1 MDEKFLEFWG
11 NLLLNAARSKKQTDE
26 LMRWLKLGFP
36 GITASPGSTSPGSG
50 FEEMIAVFRKL
61 YGLDKIPEKSEDA
74 QKVWADALKN
84 FQNSFQDYLAF
95 SGVVSRKEHLAL
107 VEKYEKLKAKCSDQ
121 EETIRHL
128 RMLLED
134 QKEEE
139 EESPPIA
146 PLQDIVRNQGELF
159 QKMMTDF
166 SRCFST
172 EKSASNPKADTKR
185 EEEEEEKNDSPDRS
199 DPSV

>member
-61 YGLDKIPEKSEDA
+61 YGLDKISKKNEDP
-74 QKVWADALKN
+74 QKVWAEALKD
-84 FQNSFQDYLAF
+84 FQKSFQDYLAF

-107 VEKYEKLKAKCSDQ
+107 VKKYEKLKAKCNDQ

-134 QKEEE
+134 QKEAAANT
-139 EESPPIA
+139 SA
-146 PLQDIVRNQGELF
+146 PLQDIARNQGEMF
-159 QKMMTDF
+159 QKMMADF
-166 SRCFST
+166 GRYFST
-172 EKSASNPKADTKR
+172 EEPVSKPEADTKGK
-185 EEEEEEKNDSPDRS
+185 EKKNDPSDRS
-199 DPSV
+199 DPDA